1 MTTADPRYV
10 AARKVLLDALFALA
24 PHGKAVIVAGAQ
36 AIYLHTG
43 ANDIGIAPYTTD
55 GDLAL
60 DPTVLGDTPELEATM
75 RAAGFEIL
83 PQPAGQPGIWT
94 VTLDIEGVETI
105 VPVDL
110 IVPDAVAPPGGR
122 RSARIAPHG
131 RQSARKAVG
140 LEAAIVDHSP
150 MTIAALDPD
159 DDRSIIVEVAGL
171 AAMLVAKAHKIS
183 DRLKANS
190 TDRLSDKDAADVYRI
205 MQTVSA
211 PDLGDTLRRLRGDP
225 IAGTVTT
232 EALDLLR
239 EQFGVRNGPA
249 IAMAQ
254 RSLALAID
262 PDEIVAV
269 SVAFMA
275 ALLDAAT

>member
-24 PHGKAVIVAGAQ
+24 PHGRDVIVAGAQ

-55 GDLAL
+55 GDIAL
-60 DPTVLGDTPELEATM
+60 DPIVLGDTPELEATM

-83 PQPAGQPGIWT
+83 PQPEGQPGIWT
-94 VTLDIEGVETI
+94 VTLDIEGVKTI

-239 EQFGVRNGPA
+239 EQFGVRNGAA

>member
-55 GDLAL
+55 GDIAL
-60 DPTVLGDTPELEATM
+60 DPIVLGDTPELEATM

-83 PQPAGQPGIWT
+83 PQPEGQPGIWT
-94 VTLDIEGVETI
+94 VTLDIEGVKTI

-205 MQTVSA
+205 MQTVST

-225 IAGTVTT
+225 IAGAVTT

-269 SVAFMA
+269 SVAFIA